1 MNKKRISILLNILIV
16 LLEIIG
22 FVITYVI
29 NKKISIEFYT
39 EDSNILALITSSIF
53 VIYMLNKKE
62 IPRWLKL
69 LKYATTICLSVTFI
83 VVIFILAP
91 MYNFNYPYLLF
102 HNSLL
107 YQHLLCPILSIITFI
122 YFDNLGDFNI
132 KDNFTSLSLTLLYA
146 IILIILNI
154 LKLVIGPYPFLM
166 VYEQSIIIS
175 IIWFIIIFTLAY
187 LIGYMLRVISK
198 NK

>member
-16 LLEIIG
+16 FLEIIG

-102 HNSLL
+102 YNSLL
-107 YQHLLCPILSIITFI
+107 YQHLLCPILSIITFT

-166 VYEQSIIIS
+166 VYEQSILIS

>member
-122 YFDNLGDFNI
+122 YFDNLGDFSI

-166 VYEQSIIIS
+166 VYEQSILIS

>member
-1 MNKKRISILLNILIV
+1 MNKKKISILLNILIV
-16 LLEIIG
+16 FLEIIG

>member
-1 MNKKRISILLNILIV
+1 MNKKRLSILLNILIV
-16 LLEIIG
+16 FLEIIG

-122 YFDNLGDFNI
+122 YFDNLGDFSI

-166 VYEQSIIIS
+166 VYEQSILIS